1 MQSYRH
7 HKILVTGKDESSAKS
22 ICGIIKA
29 MDIKCG
35 CAFDIKTA
43 VEKIKK
49 IPYPFSMTIFD
60 HSGDDREAK
69 LFFEQV
75 MQISPNTT
83 RALISSSPDMDYL
96 INAVNMGMIQK
107 FILRPWEHEDLE
119 KAVHSGIR
127 LYEIFLENQKL
138 TQLAKKQNS
147 SLFELNCQ
155 LMEAA
160 KAHNKTLQKLDQDI
174 KELKQQIALIC
185 PEPDIDENHI
195 MEMIDL
201 ELKKS
206 PGNESGIIEQMFC
219 NVIQE
224 RFRQF
229 QESARKNGFEM
240 PDIGGKA
247 Q

>member
-1 MQSYRH
+1 MDAMH
-7 HKILVTGKDESSAKS
+7 HKILIAGKDESSVKS

-29 MDIKCG
+29 MDIECG
-35 CAFDIKTA
+35 CAFSIKSA

-49 IPYPFSMTIFD
+49 IPYPFSMVIFD
-60 HSGDDREAK
+60 HSGDDNEAM
-69 LFFEQV
+69 LFFEQA
-75 MQISPNTT
+75 MQLSPNTT
-83 RALISSSPDMDYL
+83 RVMLSSAPDINYL

-107 FILRPWEHEDLE
+107 FILKPWEYEDLA

-155 LMEAA
+155 LMETA
-160 KAHNKTLQKLDQDI
+160 KAHNRTLRKLEHDI
-174 KELKQQIALIC
+174 EELKEQIAMIC
-185 PEPDIDENHI
+185 PEPDIDENNL
-195 MEMIDL
+195 MTMIHN

-206 PGNESGIIEQMFC
+206 PGNESDIIEQMFC
-219 NVIQE
+219 NVIQK
-224 RFRQF
+224 RYSQF
-229 QESARKNGFEM
+229 QDSARKNGFEM
-240 PDIGGKA
+240 PDIGEKA